1 MKEVKKVVTSNRL
14 LHFMQKLVT
23 IEKSKKYIE
32 KELPR
37 LREKEWNLRDK
48 IKKERKAIA
57 LVNRARK
64 LR

>member
-1 MKEVKKVVTSNRL
+1 MKEVKKVLTSNRL
-14 LHFMQKLVT
+14 MHFMQKLSTVQ
-23 IEKSKKYIE
+23 KSKKYIE

-37 LREKEWNLRDK
+37 LRDKEWSLRDK
-48 IKKERKAIA
+48 IKKEKKAIA